1 MRKTGKK
8 HRDGKIVFYKRGE
21 CPSPLFFLFLLSLPI
36 YLSGQYY
43 SSKLF
48 PERLRLDYEKVTNNG
63 QLISYSINSFYDNT
77 YKRSRNDTTLTDIH
91 RTSLHQIFYFPID
104 SNTALQ
110 IDHRYIDYHVGYQD
124 PPTKQILNS
133 TRENNILSVG
143 YRKKQKWFNFD
154 FFYSYG
160 LDQPYK
166 NIHSSFSL
174 HFKNFFVQPEYYSIT
189 KERSGYFNSDT
200 INYVAKTYT
209 MSDSRGLM
217 LGYLGKRL
225 SFKYRKL
232 IQYENINDADYP
244 DGLLLNLGASG
255 IQYDSELRY
264 EIGDYSLWGTIY
276 HTMDT
281 SDVPIYWKD
290 SKLGQFTAIDDTLYS
305 IKFGISSPSHELAF
319 GSGYWLGKIWISQF
333 SPHPFAPVWA
343 ILSGTKYYLDSRYNL
358 EFASISYQ
366 FDWQSNRYNAI
377 FNLNLLHF
385 EGSLFGEQ
393 WVLAWPVELLNNR
406 TEIEIK
412 ELDLIE
418 NHIKLSKKINN
429 RIKLSVWSNIFLP
442 INLKIEVTPDLPDD
456 DPVDPDPE
464 PTAKEK
470 ISGGL
475 QLGIELRYL
484 FK

>member
-8 HRDGKIVFYKRGE
+8 HRDGKIVVYKRGE
-21 CPSPLFFLFLLSLPI
+21 CPSPLFFLFLLSLPL

-48 PERLRLDYEKVTNNG
+48 PELLTHKKVKNNT
-63 QLISYSINSFYDNT
+63 QIISYSLNTFYDNT

-91 RTSLHQIFYFPID
+91 RAFLHQIFYFPID

-143 YRKKQKWFNFD
+143 YRKKQEWSD
-154 FFYSYG
+154 FYLCYSHG
-160 LDQPYK
+160 FGQPYRSL
-166 NIHSSFSL
+166 NVSFSL
-174 HFKNFFVQPEYYSIT
+174 KYNNLILQPEYHSKA
-189 KERSGYFNSDT
+189 KERSGYFSSDT
-200 INYVAKTYT
+200 IHYVARGYT
-209 MSDSRGLM
+209 LSDSRGL
-217 LGYLGKRL
+217 LFGYVGEKLTVKFRQL
-225 SFKYRKL
+225 IKYRDT
-232 IQYENINDADYP
+232 NDKEYP
-244 DGLLLNLGASG
+244 NGLLLNLGSSG
-255 IQYDSELRY
+255 IQYDTDIRY
-264 EIGDYSLWGTIY
+264 ILGKYSFWGTLY
-276 HTMDT
+276 HSMDT
-281 SDVPIYWKD
+281 SDVPIYWED

-343 ILSGTKYYLDSRYNL
+343 ILSGTKYYLDSRYDL
-358 EFASISYQ
+358 EFTSVSYQ
-366 FDWQSNRYNAI
+366 FDWQSNQYNAN

-406 TEIEIK
+406 TEIKIK

-429 RIKLSVWSNIFLP
+429 KIKLSVWSNIFLP

-475 QLGIELRYL
+475 QFGFELQYL